1 MTEEIVEQIIK
12 DIDNGDW
19 TEYYLYKMCPALL
32 ESICDDNGW
41 EFEMDVEDGYDGWE
55 VGWSATIRTDNA
67 TISAG
72 GSMYYGTINLVRTD
86 DES

>member
-1 MTEEIVEQIIK
+1 MTEEIVAQVIK

-19 TEYYLYKMCPALL
+19 SEYHFYKMCPALL
-32 ESICDDNGW
+32 ESICDDNDW
-41 EFEMDVEDGYDGWE
+41 EFEMYDDVYNGWE
-55 VGWSATIRTDNA
+55 VDWCATIRTDNA

-72 GSMYYGTINLVRTD
+72 GSINLIRIE